1 MIEDFLAHCRQ
12 QKFFPGYDIVFQ
24 GDKSE
29 FLYYLVEGSAT
40 VSIEDEK
47 GREIIISYLY
57 AGDFF
62 GEMGLFDNQQLR
74 SAGVRAKSTC
84 KVAEISYVK
93 FGDIAYAYPEILFA
107 IVGQLAKRLRQTSQK
122 AMDLAFIDVT
132 GRIARTLLQL
142 CQQPD
147 AKKHPNGIQISLTR
161 YEMSQIVGC
170 SREMVGRVYKSLE
183 EKHILS
189 AKGKLV
195 LVHNGRVFG
204 KSRLA
209 V

>member
-1 MIEDFLAHCRQ
+1 MIEDFLTHCRQ